1 MDSRITNVYDVIAVA
16 QEIKKHC
23 EQQGF
28 WNNET
33 FNVEVTKE
41 TEGLYFE
48 YKGQIYETSYE
59 VACQIKEDINL
70 KR

>member
-1 MDSRITNVYDVIAVA
+1 MDSRITNVYDVIVTAH
-16 QEIKKHC
+16 EIKEHC

-33 FNVEVTKE
+33 FNVEVTKGIE
-41 TEGLYFE
+41 DLYFE

-59 VACQIKEDINL
+59 VACKIKEDINL
-70 KR
+70 KK